1 MDDIQH
7 SEYLRVNKYLLFA
20 VSAWPYQTIF
30 QRSLVGIILIPIVT
44 AQLILQFGG
53 MITAIIADD
62 IESLLESFA
71 PLAISLM
78 CFVKYINFLYN
89 FNQLFYWD

>member
-1 MDDIQH
+1 
-7 SEYLRVNKYLLFA
+7 
-20 VSAWPYQTIF
+20 
-30 QRSLVGIILIPIVT
+30 
-44 AQLILQFGG
+44 

-89 FNQLFYWD
+89 FNQVRV